1 MKGLPEGYVDQRD
14 LEQFFTTFGP
24 VYEVSVVRNYQN
36 KLPFFEDLDE
46 LEEEIKEEELELSL
60 GGD

>member
-14 LEQFFTTFGP
+14 LEQFFTAFGP